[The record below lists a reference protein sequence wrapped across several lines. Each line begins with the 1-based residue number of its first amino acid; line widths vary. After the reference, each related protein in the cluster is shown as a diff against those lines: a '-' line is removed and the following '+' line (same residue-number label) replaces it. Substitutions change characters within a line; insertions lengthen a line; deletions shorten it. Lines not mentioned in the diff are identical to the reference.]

1 MSDPIKYLFRFLLF
15 VGVQAL
21 VLDHVEPLHRF
32 LSPIVYFQF
41 LLWMPFSISRQWL
54 LVLGF
59 LLGFTL
65 DLFSH
70 SPGLHASA
78 CLWVAYMRV
87 PLVSLL
93 VPSDTREL
101 KTGAPGIYSM
111 GLPSYALFMF
121 ILTFFH
127 HTWLVLL
134 EWLNAGDFVYFLGKV
149 FFSSLLSMVLMLIVE
164 LLFRPLRKR
173 RIG

>member
-15 VGVQAL
+15 VVVQAL

-41 LLWMPFSISRQWL
+41 LLWLPFSISRQWL

-59 LLGFTL
+59 LLGFAL
-65 DLFSH
+65 DMFSN

-78 CLWVAYMRV
+78 CLWVAYIRA
-87 PLVSLL
+87 PLVALL

-121 ILTFFH
+121 ILTFFI
-127 HTWLVLL
+127 
-134 EWLNAGDFVYFLGKV
+134 GDFVYFLGKV
-149 FFSSLLSMVLMLIVE
+149 FFSSLLSMVLMFMVE